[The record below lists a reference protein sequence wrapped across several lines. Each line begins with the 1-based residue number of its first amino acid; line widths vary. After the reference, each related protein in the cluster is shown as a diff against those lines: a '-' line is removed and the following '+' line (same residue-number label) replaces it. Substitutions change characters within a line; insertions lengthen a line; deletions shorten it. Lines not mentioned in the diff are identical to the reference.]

1 MSIRKNILV
10 TSAGKRVELVKA
22 IKNTAGAILGSS
34 VKVYTTDM
42 NPVMAPTGYV
52 SDECIKVPRVTDK
65 SYPQIL
71 RDICDKYSIG
81 LLIPTI
87 DTELLLL
94 SELYDEF
101 KMQGTHIAISD
112 TTFIHKCRDKR
123 LINDFFEQHDI
134 RIPSPVDKHNPTFPC
149 FAKPYDGSLSANI
162 HLLRSSEDL
171 TKEISDDPKLMFME
185 YVDKSIYKEFTVD
198 MYYGIDGKV
207 KSIVPRERIEIR
219 AGEIN
224 KGVTR
229 KNAIIAYLRSRLSLL
244 DGVRGVI
251 CMQLFYDE
259 TSGDIKAIE
268 INPRFGGGYPLSYE
282 AGANFI
288 EYLIREYLLGQK
300 LEYDESWR
308 DNLLML
314 RYDAAV
320 FTRLQD

>member
-1 MSIRKNILV
+1 MSTRKNILV

-22 IKNTAGAILGSS
+22 IKNTVSGILGPD
-34 VKVYTTDM
+34 VKVFTTDM
-42 NPVMAPTGYV
+42 NPIMAPAGYV
-52 SDECIKVPRVTDK
+52 SDKCIKVPRVTDE

-94 SELYDEF
+94 SVLYDEF
-101 KMQGTHIAISD
+101 KAHGTHIAISD
-112 TTFIHKCRDKR
+112 TSFIRQCRDKR
-123 LINDFFEQHDI
+123 MINEFFERHDI
-134 RIPSPVDKHNPTFPC
+134 SIPTPIDKNYPTFPC

-162 HLLRSSEDL
+162 HLIRSSEDL
-171 TKEISDDPKLMFME
+171 TKEILDDPKLMFME
-185 YVDKSIYKEFTVD
+185 YVDKSVYTEFTID
-198 MYYGIDGKV
+198 MYYGNDGMV
-207 KSIVPRERIEIR
+207 KSIVPRQRIEIR

-229 KNAIIAYLRSRLSLL
+229 KNAIIAYLRSRLGHLN
-244 DGVRGVI
+244 GVRGVI
-251 CMQLFYDE
+251 CLQLFYNE

-288 EYLIREYLLGQK
+288 EYLTREYLLGQE
-300 LEYDESWR
+300 LEYEESWT

-320 FTRLQD
+320 FTQLND